1 MVKRILAFI
10 DGENL
15 TARYQQMLKDGFAP
29 LENVVH
35 VPDSFVW
42 APTLTTWSSMDLI
55 RTTYYTSVVG
65 DDDKVAMVTR
75 TIGTT
80 KFTCSASG
88 YQGNAQL
95 IPRVHKKSAKSNKT
109 KVVDVDIA
117 IDVMRAISQPDIDG
131 IFLVSGDGDYVQ
143 LIREVARSNK
153 QIYVAALSSGLSD
166 SLRVGVEQFVELD
179 DMFVKRTLGASA

>member
-15 TARYQQMLKDGFAP
+15 TSRYQQMLKDGRIP
-29 LENVVH
+29 LETVVH
-35 VPDSFVW
+35 IPDSFVW
-42 APTLTTWSSMDLI
+42 APTLTTWSAMDLV

-65 DDDKVAMVTR
+65 DNVKVDEVTR

-80 KFTCSASG
+80 QFTCSASG

-95 IPRVHKKSAKSNKT
+95 IPRVHKKPSKSYKT
-109 KVVDVDIA
+109 KVVDVDIT
-117 IDVMRAISQPDIDG
+117 IDVMRAISQSDIDG

-143 LIREVARSNK
+143 LIREVTRSNK

-166 SLRVGVEQFVELD
+166 SLRVGVEHFVELD
-179 DMFVKRTLGASA
+179 DMFVK